1 MASHVKSDFLWKF
14 YKNIKRKIVKKWKGK
29 SSTGVSGKY
38 ARYTAGGRLKGKL
51 HQIPARNRK

>member
-1 MASHVKSDFLWKF
+1 MASHVKSDFL
-14 YKNIKRKIVKKWKGK
+14 KIRQKSKEKLWKKWKGK